1 MRHGVSYPTTHS
13 PALETLVKRIRT
25 AAAVTAAAALALTA
39 CAGDPNDV
47 GGGGD
52 EGGGTVDMSIGEV
65 PTLVV
70 SDCDDSECYRIL
82 KNVYDGLV
90 YYDNE
95 TGEPVNLVAEE
106 ISTTD
111 NQTWTIT
118 IKDGL
123 TFHNGEPVNAESFV
137 RSWNHTAYGPN
148 ASGLNYFFGRFQ
160 GYAEMNPAD
169 GSEPTVD
176 TLSGL
181 TAVDELTIEVKLVDQ
196 FSGFAAMLGYA
207 AFLPMAEECLA
218 DLETCMWD
226 PIGNGPFMLE
236 EPYAVEAGATAVR
249 WEDYAGDMPAQIDK
263 VVWHPYLGETD
274 CWNDFKTG
282 DIDVCSPRAADF
294 ETAMADPELNQRLVT
309 QGGTSFTALG
319 FPLWMEEW
327 QDVNLRRAFSLAI
340 DREAVLTVI
349 GQGRG
354 VPADGFIPET
364 ILGGGTGSCEYC
376 SYDPE
381 AAKRL
386 LEEAGGWPEGEV
398 FELWYNESAD
408 NQTLYRAVGDSIK
421 DTLGIEYE
429 LVPLD
434 WPEFLTARDEHTV
447 EGPFRYQW
455 GPDYN
460 LNENFLTPVY
470 GGGEPMNVFGYASP
484 EFDAAILAADQA
496 ATLEEAVPLYAEAEK
511 IIAEAMPAAPIIYS
525 ADNVFYGED
534 VENVVVNP
542 IYVAPGGDCEL
553 RLITVVQ

>member
-1 MRHGVSYPTTHS
+1 M
-13 PALETLVKRIRT
+13 KRLRI
-25 AAAVTAAAALALTA
+25 AAAVGAAAALALTA
-39 CAGDPNDV
+39 CTGDPNDV

-52 EGGGTVDMSIGEV
+52 GGGGTVDMSIGEV

-95 TGEPVNLVAEE
+95 TGEPINLVAEE
-106 ISTTD
+106 ISTAD
-111 NQTWTIT
+111 NQTWTIK

-123 TFHNGEPVNAESFV
+123 TFQNGEPVDAESFI

-148 ASGLNYFFGRFQ
+148 VAGLNYFFGRFE
-160 GYAEMNPAD
+160 GYEAMNPAPLPED
-169 GSEPTVD
+169 QWADPEVPEFPPVD
-176 TLSGL
+176 VTELSGL

-196 FSGFAAMLGYA
+196 FSGFATMLGYA

-218 DLETCMWD
+218 DLEACMWN
-226 PIGNGPFMLE
+226 PIGNGPFQLE

-249 WEDYAGDMPAQIDK
+249 WEDYPGDMPAQIDK

-294 ETAMADPELNQRLVT
+294 ETAMADPELTERLIT
-309 QGGTSFTALG
+309 QPGTSFTALG

-327 QDVNLRRAFSLAI
+327 QDVNLRRAFSAAI
-340 DREAVLTVI
+340 DREGVLTVI

-364 ILGGGTGSCEYC
+364 ILGGGTGVCEYC
-376 SYDPE
+376 EYDPE
-381 AAKRL
+381 LAKDL
-386 LEEAGGWPEGEV
+386 LEQAGGWPEGKV
-398 FELWYNESAD
+398 FQLWYNESAD

-470 GGGEPMNVFGYASP
+470 GGGEAMNVFGYASP

-496 ATLEEAVPLYAEAEK
+496 PTLEEAQPLYAAAEA

-525 ADNVFYGED
+525 ADNVFYND
-534 VENVVVNP
+534 TVENVVVNP

-553 RLITVVQ
+553 RLITVVE

>member
-1 MRHGVSYPTTHS
+1 MN
-13 PALETLVKRIRT
+13 RIRI
-25 AAAVTAAAALALTA
+25 AAALGAAALALTA
-39 CAGDPNDV
+39 CTGDPNDV
-47 GGGGD
+47 GDGGEG
-52 EGGGTVDMSIGEV
+52 GGGTVDMQIGEV
-65 PTLVV
+65 PTLVP
-70 SDCDDSECYRIL
+70 SYCGDSECYRIV

-95 TGEPVNLVAEE
+95 TGEPVNLVAES
-106 ISTTD
+106 ITTED

-123 TFHNGEPVNAESFV
+123 TFHNGEPVNAESFI

-148 ASGLNYFFGRFQ
+148 VADLNYFFGRFQ
-160 GYAEMNPAD
+160 GYAEMNPAE
-169 GSEPTVD
+169 GAEPTAE

-181 TAVDELTIEVKLVDQ
+181 TAVDDLTIQVTLVDQ
-196 FSGFAAMLGYA
+196 FSGFATMLGYA
-207 AFLPMAEECLA
+207 AFLPMAEECVA
-218 DLETCMWD
+218 DIDTCTWK

-236 EPYAVEAGATAVR
+236 ETYDQESGAAMVR
-249 WEDYAGDMPAQIDK
+249 WEDYAGDMPAKIDT
-263 VVWHPYLGETD
+263 VVWHPYLGESD

-294 ETAMADPELNQRLVT
+294 ETAMNDPELTERLISQPGT
-309 QGGTSFTALG
+309 QFTGLG
-319 FPLWMEEW
+319 FPLWLPEW
-327 QDVNLRRAFSLAI
+327 QDVNIRRAFSAAI

-349 GQGRG
+349 GEGRG
-354 VPADGFIPET
+354 IPADSFVPET
-364 ILGGGTGSCEYC
+364 ILGGGTGVCEYC
-376 SYDPE
+376 EYDPDL
-381 AAKRL
+381 ANQL

-398 FELWYNESAD
+398 FQLWYNESAD
-408 NQTLYRAVGDSIK
+408 NQTVYRAVGDSIK

-447 EGPFRYQW
+447 EGAFRYAW

-470 GGGEPMNVFGYASP
+470 GGGAPTNVFGYESAA
-484 EFDAAILAADQA
+484 FDAAILAADRA
-496 ATLEEAVPLYAEAEK
+496 ATLDEAQGLYGEAEAV
-511 IIAEAMPAAPIIYS
+511 IAEDMPVAPIMFS
-525 ADNVFYGED
+525 VDNVFYSED

-553 RLITVVQ
+553 REITVVQ